1 MTAGTPA
8 RPGIAALKSYAL
20 VPGLPVPV
28 RAKLDFNESPFDVPD
43 EVKEKVLARLKAR
56 RWSLYPEFG
65 SGRLRSAIAAF
76 LGRSPEEVL
85 VGNGSGEILLAAI
98 NVFAGGGRLLLTPPT
113 FSLYPQLAAIAQAE
127 VAAVPLVGEEF
138 AFDEAA
144 ILRALGKS
152 PRTVPL
158 ICSPNNPTGTA
169 AGISFLRALAD
180 ASPVVLVDQAYVDF
194 APAEASALALVDEGR
209 NVVVFRTLSKAFAA
223 AGFRIG
229 YAVARPDLAREV
241 GKAVLPFSV
250 DQAAEELAVAL
261 LENPAPARARV
272 AEIVRERERVAGEL
286 SRMGAKVAPA
296 AGNFLFVEPPGGE
309 AERVR
314 KKLLG
319 RGILVRDLGPSAPGR
334 LRVTIG
340 RREENDLF
348 LGELRRIVDRKGN
361 A

>member
-8 RPGIAALKSYAL
+8 RPGIAALRSYAL
-20 VPGLPVPV
+20 LPDLPVPV

-65 SGRLRSAIAAF
+65 SGRLRAAIAAF
-76 LGRSPEEVL
+76 LGRSPEEIL

-113 FSLYPQLAAIAQAE
+113 FSLYSQLAAIAQAE
-127 VAAVPLVGEEF
+127 VVKVPLAGEDF
-138 AFDEAA
+138 TFDDAA
-144 ILRALGKS
+144 ILEALGGS
-152 PRTVPL
+152 PRTIPL
-158 ICSPNNPTGTA
+158 ICSPNNPTGTVA
-169 AGISFLRALAD
+169 AIPFLREIAG
-180 ASPVVLVDQAYVDF
+180 ASPAVLVDQAYVDF
-194 APAEASALALVDEGR
+194 APAEADALALVDEGR
-209 NVVVFRTLSKAFAA
+209 QVVVFRTLSKAFAA

-229 YAVARPDLAREV
+229 YAVARPDLVREI

-261 LENPAPARARV
+261 FENPAAARQRV

-296 AGNFLFVEPPGGE
+296 SGNFLFVEPPGGE

-314 KKLLG
+314 RELLG
-319 RGILVRDLGPSAPGR
+319 QGILVRDLGRSAPGR
-334 LRVTIG
+334 FRVTIG

-348 LGELRRIVDRKGN
+348 LEELRKVAGRRGR